1 MQTTTLPHPQDADY
15 EDLLSLWA
23 DLESGLAMVL
33 GNPLIIP
40 DLERKLRQY
49 DRWMQD
55 LLRQDADTALYLL
68 FQLATNASVGYSA
81 LHALICAVICH
92 LTAEEL
98 ALPQNERDS
107 LVFAAMTMNI
117 AMTRL
122 QDELAAQ
129 LERPTAQQQ
138 ASIQAHAFS
147 GRLMLLDVGVEDA
160 LWVNVVAAH
169 HDVGPPAEGPL
180 SEWTPVDRL
189 SHILRTV
196 DRYAAMIS
204 PRKSRAGRTATE
216 SVRSIM
222 GRGGNGNH
230 AQATGSGQAQDPV
243 GFALVRA
250 TGLCPPGTYVRL
262 DNGDTAV
269 VLRRSATPNHPL
281 VAMVLNRAGEAFSP
295 PRLHRTATSSPVIQA
310 ALTQDAIK
318 IRINHQS
325 LLRQGIQAD
334 RR

>member
-1 MQTTTLPHPQDADY
+1 MQATILPHPQDADY

-33 GNPLIIP
+33 GNPLSIP
-40 DLERKLRQY
+40 DFERKLRQY

-55 LLRQDADTALYLL
+55 LLRQDADTGLYLL

-81 LHALICAVICH
+81 LHALISAVICH

-98 ALPQNERDS
+98 SLPQNERDS

-129 LERPTAQQQ
+129 TDKPTPQQQ

-147 GRLMLLDVGVEDA
+147 GRLMLIDVGVEDS

-169 HDVGPPAEGPL
+169 HDLVKPSEAEL
-180 SEWTPVDRL
+180 MQWEPVDRL
-189 SHILRTV
+189 AHILRTV

-204 PRKSRAGRTATE
+204 PRKTRTGRTATE

-222 GRGGNGNH
+222 AR
-230 AQATGSGQAQDPV
+230 TDGSPVGHDPV

-250 TGLCPPGTYVRL
+250 TGLCPPGTYVRM

-281 VAMVLNRAGEAFSP
+281 VATVLSRNGSTYNP

-310 ALTQDAIK
+310 ALTQEAVK
-318 IRINHQS
+318 IRINHQA
-325 LLRQGIQAD
+325 LLRLGIQAD

>member
-1 MQTTTLPHPQDADY
+1 MQPTTLPHPQDADY

-40 DLERKLRQY
+40 DFERKLRQY

-55 LLRQDADTALYLL
+55 LLRQDTDTALYLL

-81 LHALICAVICH
+81 LHALISAVICH
-92 LTAEEL
+92 LTATEL
-98 ALPQNERDS
+98 KLPQEERDS

-129 LERPTAQQQ
+129 LDKPSPQQQ

-147 GRLMLLDVGVEDA
+147 GRLMLLDMGVEDM

-169 HDVGPPAEGPL
+169 HDLVTPVETELAQ
-180 SEWTPVDRL
+180 WTPVDRL
-189 SHILRTV
+189 AHILRTV

-204 PRKSRAGRTATE
+204 PRKTRAGRTATE
-216 SVRSIM
+216 SIRSIM
-222 GRGGNGNH
+222 TRPEGTP
-230 AQATGSGQAQDPV
+230 ATRDPV

-250 TGLCPPGTYVRL
+250 TGLCPPGTYVRM

-281 VAMVLNRAGEAFSP
+281 VATVLNRVGEAFSP
-295 PRLHRTATSSPVIQA
+295 PRLHRTATSSPLIQA

-334 RR
+334 KN

>member
-1 MQTTTLPHPQDADY
+1 MQPTTLPHPQDADY

-33 GNPLIIP
+33 GNPLVIP

-81 LHALICAVICH
+81 LHALISAVICH

-98 ALPQNERDS
+98 KLPQNERDS

-129 LERPTAQQQ
+129 NDKPSSQQQ
-138 ASIQAHAFS
+138 ASIQAHALS
-147 GRLMLLDVGVEDA
+147 GRLMLIDAGVEDS
-160 LWVNVVAAH
+160 LWVNTVAAH
-169 HDVGPPAEGPL
+169 HDVVPHAEGEL
-180 SEWTPVDRL
+180 MQWDPVDRL
-189 SHILRTV
+189 AHILRTV

-204 PRKSRAGRTATE
+204 PRKTRAGRTATE

-222 GRGGNGNH
+222 TR
-230 AQATGSGQAQDPV
+230 TDGQPAGYDPV

-250 TGLCPPGTYVRL
+250 TGLCPPGTYVRM
-262 DNGDTAV
+262 DNGDVAV

-281 VAMVLNRAGEAFSP
+281 VATVLSRNGDTYSP

-310 ALTQDAIK
+310 TLTQDAVK
-318 IRINHQS
+318 IRINHQA
-325 LLRQGIQAD
+325 LLRLGIQAD
-334 RR
+334 KR

>member
-1 MQTTTLPHPQDADY
+1 MQPTTLPNPREADY

-40 DLERKLRQY
+40 DFERKLRQY

-81 LHALICAVICH
+81 LHALISAVICH

-98 ALPQNERDS
+98 KLPQNERDS

-129 LERPTAQQQ
+129 LEKPSPEQQ
-138 ASIQAHAFS
+138 ANIQAHAFS

-169 HDVGPPAEGPL
+169 HDVVPPVETEL
-180 SEWTPVDRL
+180 MQWTPVDRL
-189 SHILRTV
+189 AHILRTV

-204 PRKSRAGRTATE
+204 PRKTRAGRTATE
-216 SVRSIM
+216 SVRSILT
-222 GRGGNGNH
+222 RPEGNPS
-230 AQATGSGQAQDPV
+230 ASGAHDPV

-250 TGLCPPGTYVRL
+250 TGLCPPGTYVRM
-262 DNGDTAV
+262 DNGEVAV

-281 VAMVLNRAGEAFSP
+281 VAMVLNRTGEALSP
-295 PRLHRTATSSPVIQA
+295 PRLHRTANSSPVIQA

-334 RR
+334 RPREPA

>member
-1 MQTTTLPHPQDADY
+1 MQPTTLPHPQDADY

-40 DLERKLRQY
+40 DFERKLRQY

-55 LLRQDADTALYLL
+55 LLRQDTDTGLYLL

-81 LHALICAVICH
+81 LHALVSAVICH
-92 LTAEEL
+92 LTAAEL
-98 ALPQNERDS
+98 QLPREERDS
-107 LVFAAMTMNI
+107 LVLAAMTMNI

-129 LERPTAQQQ
+129 AEKPNPQQQ

-147 GRLMLLDVGVEDA
+147 GRLMLIDVGVEDS

-169 HDVGPPAEGPL
+169 HDVLPLAEGEL
-180 SEWTPVDRL
+180 MQWAPVDRL
-189 SHILRTV
+189 AHILRTV

-204 PRKSRAGRTATE
+204 PRKTRAGRTATE

-222 GRGGNGNH
+222 AAANGP
-230 AQATGSGQAQDPV
+230 SGTRDPV

-250 TGLCPPGTYVRL
+250 TGLCPPGTYVRM
-262 DNGDTAV
+262 DNGDVAV

-281 VAMVLNRAGEAFSP
+281 VATVLNRAGDTLSP
-295 PRLHRTATSSPVIQA
+295 PRLHRTATSSPLIQA

-334 RR
+334 KTA